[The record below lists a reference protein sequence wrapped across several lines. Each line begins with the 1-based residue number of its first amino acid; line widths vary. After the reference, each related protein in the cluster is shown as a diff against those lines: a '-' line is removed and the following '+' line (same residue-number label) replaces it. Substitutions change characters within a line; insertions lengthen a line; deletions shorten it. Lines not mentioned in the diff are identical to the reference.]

1 MKLFLQEQRPLIMVY
16 IAQLMLITLIYRLDG
31 YRNLTVSLYAGII
44 SLLLLLGYLAF
55 RFIANRSFYKR
66 LEQPLPG
73 ESLTGES
80 SAESSH
86 TPLAEALHQL
96 LKTQFRHYT
105 TDLHNYKHKIEGHLQ
120 FINQW
125 AHQMKTPIS
134 VIHLILQDDDDPRFA
149 AIGDELDRLKK
160 GLDLV
165 LYTARL
171 DTFEHDFHVE
181 NLPLQRIVRH
191 VTSEQKR
198 LFIRRRIYPSIRIDS
213 GLTVATDEK
222 WLSFVLTQLLTN
234 AVRYT
239 LKEQGTL
246 FFNGYTRENQV
257 VLEIRDEG
265 IGIPPSDLPRVF
277 DPYFTGENGR
287 RFQESTGMGLFL
299 VKQIC
304 DKLGHAFEIESKVDE
319 GTTVRIIFTD
329 SSGRI
334 AQ

>member
-1 MKLFLQEQRPLIMVY
+1 MRLFLQEQRPLIVVY
-16 IAQLMLITLIYRLDG
+16 IAQLLLVSLIYRLDG
-31 YRNLTVSLYAGII
+31 YRNGKVVLYAYMI

-55 RFIANRSFYKR
+55 RYIANRSFYRR
-66 LEQPLPG
+66 LAQPIAG
-73 ESLTGES
+73 EAVTGES

-86 TPLAEALHQL
+86 TPLAEALQQL
-96 LKTQFRHYT
+96 LRSQFRQYST
-105 TDLHNYKHKIEGHLQ
+105 ELHNYKHKIEGHLH

-171 DTFEHDFHVE
+171 DTFEHDFYVE
-181 NLPLQRIVRH
+181 QLPLEQVVRG

-198 LFIRRRIYPSIRIDS
+198 LFIRRRIYPAVRIES
-213 GLTVATDEK
+213 GLTAASDEK
-222 WLSFVLTQLLTN
+222 WLSFVLTQILTN

-239 LKEQGTL
+239 LKEQGTVHL
-246 FFNGYTRENQV
+246 TGYARGEQA

-265 IGIPPSDLPRVF
+265 IGIPASDLPRVY

-287 RFQESTGMGLFL
+287 RFQESTGMGLYL
-299 VKQIC
+299 VKQIL
-304 DKLGHAFEIESKVDE
+304 DKLGHALEIESKVGE
-319 GTTVRIIFTD
+319 GTTVRIIFER
-329 SSGRI
+329 SVR
-334 AQ
+334 

>member
-1 MKLFLQEQRPLIMVY
+1 MKLFLQEQRPLIFIY
-16 IAQLMLITLIYRLDG
+16 IAQLLLITLIYRLDG
-31 YRNLTVSLYAGII
+31 FRNLTVSLYAGVV

-55 RFIANRSFYKR
+55 RYVANRSFYKR
-66 LEQPLPG
+66 LEQPEPHDT
-73 ESLTGES
+73 LTGES

-96 LKTQFRHYT
+96 LKTQFRHYS
-105 TDLHNYKHKIEGHLQ
+105 TDLHNYKNKIESHLQ
-120 FINQW
+120 FVNQW

-134 VIHLILQDDDDPRFA
+134 VIHLIVQKEDDPRFA

-171 DTFEHDFHVE
+171 DMFEQDFHVE
-181 NLPLQRIVRH
+181 QLSLEQVVRN

-198 LFIRRRIYPSIRIDS
+198 LFIRRRIYPALQIES
-213 GLTVATDEK
+213 GLTVASDEK
-222 WLSFVLTQLLTN
+222 WLTFVITQLLTN
-234 AVRYT
+234 AIRYT

-246 FFNGYTRENQV
+246 YFNGYTTADQI

-265 IGIPPSDLPRVF
+265 IGIPSGDLPRVF

-287 RFQESTGMGLFL
+287 KFHESTGMGLFL

-304 DKLGHAFEIESKVDE
+304 DKLGHAFEIESRVNE
-319 GTTVRIIFTD
+319 GTTVRIKFA
-329 SSGRI
+329 R
-334 AQ
+334 